1 MIKGWQP
8 QKAFDS
14 SKKPPNVNSGVQTPT
29 YRKPTPPP
37 PPNMSRTK
45 PLVLYMP
52 DESRYVEVYDI
63 TYNSNGYPLFL
74 IYLDGQWLRKSA
86 KHFRPID

>member
-8 QKAFDS
+8 KKILSF
-14 SKKPPNVNSGVQTPT
+14 SKRPPNVSSGMQTPIF
-29 YRKPTPPP
+29 RKPVP
-37 PPNMSRTK
+37 
-45 PLVLYMP
+45 MP
-52 DESRYVEVYDI
+52 DIQISKDMMWYVYDTPRLVKIYDI

-86 KHFRPID
+86 KYFRPKEK